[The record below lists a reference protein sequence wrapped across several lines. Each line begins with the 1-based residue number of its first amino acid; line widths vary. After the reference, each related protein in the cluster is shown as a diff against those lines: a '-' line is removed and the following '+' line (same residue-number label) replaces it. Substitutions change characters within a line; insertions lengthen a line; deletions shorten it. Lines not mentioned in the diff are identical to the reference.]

1 MRRSPCAAIVPCILL
16 AGLALPASLGAR
28 QFVSGVNAVEVY
40 ATVTDR
46 KGEPV
51 SGLTAADFVV
61 EEDGRT
67 QAITTFAAGQF
78 PLSVALAIDRSFS
91 VPPERLQASLAAAR
105 QFIDQLRPEDQIMVL
120 AIGSEVETVSP
131 LSSDQAAARDALARL
146 QPWGTTPLF
155 DATLQALDVI
165 QAASGRRALILLSDG
180 EDRYSRTSA
189 ADLVGEA
196 RRRDV
201 LVYPIAT
208 GGKRPDTFVELA
220 TVTGGRSAQA
230 ADRRALEATLAA
242 IGRELRHQYL
252 LGYTPDAAS
261 ERRRGWHSIRVTV
274 DRPDVR
280 VRARDGYFLR

>member
-1 MRRSPCAAIVPCILL
+1 MRRSPCVAIVPCILL
-16 AGLALPASLGAR
+16 AGLALPASPLAR
-28 QFVSGVNAVEVY
+28 QFTAGVSAVEVY
-40 ATVTDR
+40 ATVTDP

-51 SGLTAADFVV
+51 SGLTAADFRVQ
-61 EEDGRT
+61 EDGRT
-67 QAITTFAAGQF
+67 QAISTFAAGEF

-91 VPPERLQASLAAAR
+91 VPRDRLHASLAAAR
-105 QFIDQLRPEDQIMVL
+105 LFIDQLRPADQVMVL

-131 LSSDQAAARDALARL
+131 LASDHAAAREELTRVE
-146 QPWGTTPLF
+146 PWGTTPLF

-165 QAASGRRALILLSDG
+165 QSASGRRALILLSDG

-189 ADLVGEA
+189 AELVGEA

-208 GGKRPDTFVELA
+208 GRTRPETFVELA

-230 ADRRALEATLAA
+230 TDRRALETTIAS

-261 ERRRGWHSIRVTV
+261 ERQRGWHSIRVTV
-274 DRPDVR
+274 NRPDVR
-280 VRARDGYFLR
+280 VRARDGYYLR